1 MGVNEMTVC
10 LVNIALLF
18 ICIILINFT
27 GTSTYKRNPI
37 IGYRT
42 KGSMKSDKAW
52 EYANTR
58 ITYLASISC
67 IIYLIIN
74 VIIALLLTIFQL
86 NLLYTID
93 YIIIV
98 SEILGIIIV
107 PSIIL
112 EMELKKKF

>member
-1 MGVNEMTVC
+1 MTAC
-10 LVNIALLF
+10 LINIILLI
-18 ICIILINFT
+18 ICIILISFT
-27 GTSTYKRNPI
+27 GTSTYKRSPI

-67 IIYLIIN
+67 VIYLIIN
-74 VIIALLLTIFQL
+74 VIIALLLAIFKL
-86 NLLYTID
+86 NILYTIN
-93 YIIIV
+93 YIVMI
-98 SEILGIIIV
+98 SEIPGIIIL

-112 EMELKKKF
+112 EIELKKKF